1 VQPLSRLA
9 VVVRI
14 PVPGGDVDAGHQV
27 RLCAGK
33 PAERGV
39 QSGAGEVVAAGP
51 AVACGVE
58 LEDTRAEEDGLGF
71 GVELAAGEE
80 EGEVGCWGAV
90 RCVP

>member
-1 VQPLSRLA
+1 
-9 VVVRI
+9 
-14 PVPGGDVDAGHQV
+14 
-27 RLCAGK
+27 
-33 PAERGV
+33 
-39 QSGAGEVVAAGP
+39 VVAAGP